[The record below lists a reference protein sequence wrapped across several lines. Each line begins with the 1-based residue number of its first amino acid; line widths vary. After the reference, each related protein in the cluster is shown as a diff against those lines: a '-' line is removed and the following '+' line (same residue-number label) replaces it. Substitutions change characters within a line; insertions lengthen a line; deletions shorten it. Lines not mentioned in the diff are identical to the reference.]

1 MGEGGT
7 WILLGS
13 FADRGFAN
21 GEGGMMTRGD
31 CGLTLRLVSEIVL
44 DTECTDSVELEI
56 TDVTEDSEL
65 VELVRESA
73 GCTAS
78 GVASGVFS
86 SVSSMASLCTLSP
99 KWNFELVPVVSGL
112 ARPVDIDF
120 KKSK

>member
-7 WILLGS
+7 WIPLGS

-21 GEGGMMTRGD
+21 GEGGIMTRGD

-44 DTECTDSVELEI
+44 DTECTDSVELEV
-56 TDVTEDSEL
+56 TDVVEDSEL
-65 VELVRESA
+65 VELVRESV

-78 GVASGVFS
+78 GVTSGNFS
-86 SVSSMASLCTLSP
+86 SVSSIASLGTLSL
-99 KWNFELVPVVSGL
+99 KRNFELVPVVIGL
-112 ARPVDIDF
+112 VRPVDIDF

>member
-1 MGEGGT
+1 
-7 WILLGS
+7 
-13 FADRGFAN
+13 
-21 GEGGMMTRGD
+21 MTRGD

-56 TDVTEDSEL
+56 TDVVEDSEL
-65 VELVRESA
+65 VELVRESV

-78 GVASGVFS
+78 GVTSGDFS
-86 SVSSMASLCTLSP
+86 SVSSIALLGTLSL
-99 KWNFELVPVVSGL
+99 KWNFELVPVVIGL